1 MEPISMGVMGAQMA
15 VGAIQSNAAYNAK
28 QQAYANQ
35 TAFQGVQQRF
45 NTWQAGFNADMKNLN
60 NQYQYWGET
69 VRYNEKLSYAGQ
81 LENYEFAKEIAQATR
96 VMEARAG
103 AGMDYVVNAEAI
115 QAAYQERGI
124 QEAVAQQQLM
134 YRGLQASA
142 AYQASAQEGKSTDRF
157 VRNISKQ
164 IGDYNAL
171 QTIKD
176 GMADRQYSRQQLGQI
191 AKYLNQYNS
200 QQFYVKAPIQKPTM
214 PFAPLPAMV
223 TPPQPYMRGA
233 APADTRFLDNA
244 TTAFGAL
251 NTGFETN
258 KMIMNMAAG
267 KGSAS
272 NPLLRLNSLLGGTGG
287 KG

>member
-1 MEPISMGVMGAQMA
+1 MEPISMGVMAAKAGLGFLQNQ
-15 VGAIQSNAAYNAK
+15 QSHIAR
-28 QQAYANQ
+28 QQEYKNQ
-35 TAFQGVQQRF
+35 TAFQGVQQNF
-45 NTWQAGFNADMKNLN
+45 NSWQAGFNAKLSNLN
-60 NQYQYWGET
+60 SQYKYWGET
-69 VRYNEKLSYAGQ
+69 VRYNERLSYAGQ
-81 LENYEFAKEIAQATR
+81 LENYEFAKEIAQAQR
-96 VMEARAG
+96 VLEARVG
-103 AGMDYVVNAEAI
+103 AGVDYIAGAEAI

-124 QEAVAQQQLM
+124 QEAVAEQQLM

-142 AYQASAQEGKSTDRF
+142 AYQASAQEGKSMDRY
-157 VRNISKQ
+157 VRDVDRQ
-164 IGDYNAL
+164 IGDYSAL
-171 QTIKD
+171 KQIKD
-176 GMADRQYSRQQLGQI
+176 GMAERQYSRQQLGQLT
-191 AKYLNQYNS
+191 KYLNQYNS

>member
-1 MEPISMGVMGAQMA
+1 MEPISMGIMGVQAGLGVLQ
-15 VGAIQSNAAYNAK
+15 N
-28 QQAYANQ
+28 QQAHVARQQEYKNQ
-35 TAFQGVQQRF
+35 TAFQGVQQNF
-45 NTWQAGFNADMKNLN
+45 NSWQAGFNAKLSNLN
-60 NQYQYWGET
+60 SQYRYWGET

-81 LENYEFAKEIAQATR
+81 LENYEFAKEIAQAQR
-96 VMEARAG
+96 VLEARVG
-103 AGMDYVVNAEAI
+103 AGVDYIAGSEAI

-124 QEAVAQQQLM
+124 QEAVAEQQLM

-142 AYQASAQEGKSTDRF
+142 AYQASAQEGKSMDRY
-157 VRNISKQ
+157 VRDVDRQ
-164 IGDYNAL
+164 IGDYSAL
-171 QTIKD
+171 KQIKD
-176 GMADRQYSRQQLGQI
+176 GMAARQYSRQQLGQLT
-191 AKYLNQYNS
+191 KYLNQYNS

-214 PFAPLPAMV
+214 PFPPLPAMV

-251 NTGFETN
+251 NTGLETN

-287 KG
+287 KA

>member
-1 MEPISMGVMGAQMA
+1 MEPISMGVMGAQML
-15 VGAIQSNAAYNAK
+15 VGAVQSNAAYNAK

-45 NTWQAGFNADMKNLN
+45 NTWQAGFNADLKNLN

-96 VMEARAG
+96 VMEARVG

-134 YRGLQASA
+134 YRGLQASS
-142 AYQASAQEGKSTDRF
+142 AYMASAQEGKSMDRY
-157 VRNISKQ
+157 VRNVSKQ
-164 IGDYNAL
+164 IGDYKAL

-200 QQFYVKAPIQKPTM
+200 QQFYVKAPIQQPSM

-223 TPPQPYMRGA
+223 TPPQPYMTGS
-233 APADTRFLDNA
+233 APMDTRLLDNA
-244 TTAFGAL
+244 TTAFNSL
-251 NTGFETN
+251 NTGLETN
-258 KMIMNMAAG
+258 KMIRNLASGAG
-267 KGSAS
+267 SSS
-272 NPLLRLNSLLGGTGG
+272 NPLLKLNSLFGGIGG

>member
-1 MEPISMGVMGAQMA
+1 MEPISIGVMATQGLLGFAQNQ
-15 VGAIQSNAAYNAK
+15 QSHIAR
-28 QQAYANQ
+28 QQEYKNQ
-35 TAFQGVQQRF
+35 TAFQGVQQNF
-45 NTWQAGFNADMKNLN
+45 NSWQAGLNAKLSNLN
-60 NQYQYWGET
+60 SQYRYWGET

-81 LENYEFAKEIAQATR
+81 LENYEFAKEIAQAQR
-96 VMEARAG
+96 VLEARVG
-103 AGMDYVVNAEAI
+103 AGVDYIAGAEAI

-124 QEAVAQQQLM
+124 QEAVAEQQLM

-142 AYQASAQEGKSTDRF
+142 AYQASAQEGKSMDRY
-157 VRNISKQ
+157 VRDVDRQ
-164 IGDYNAL
+164 IGDYSAL
-171 QTIKD
+171 KQIKD
-176 GMADRQYSRQQLGQI
+176 GMAARQYSRAQLGQLT
-191 AKYLNQYNS
+191 KYLNQYNS

-214 PFAPLPAMV
+214 PFPPLPAMV

-287 KG
+287 KA

>member
-1 MEPISMGVMGAQMA
+1 MEPISLGVMA
-15 VGAIQSNAAYNAK
+15 VQGGIGFLQN
-28 QQAYANQ
+28 QQAHVARQQEYKNQ
-35 TAFQGVQQRF
+35 TAFQGVQQDF
-45 NTWQAGFNADMKNLN
+45 NSWQAGFNARVSNLN
-60 NQYQYWGET
+60 SQYRYWGET

-81 LENYEFAKEIAQATR
+81 LENYEFAKEIAQAQR
-96 VMEARAG
+96 VLEARVG
-103 AGMDYVVNAEAI
+103 AGVDYIAGSEAI

-124 QEAVAQQQLM
+124 QEAVAEQQLM

-142 AYQASAQEGKSTDRF
+142 AYQASAQEGKSMDRY
-157 VRNISKQ
+157 VRDVDRQ
-164 IGDYNAL
+164 IGDYSAL
-171 QTIKD
+171 KQIKD
-176 GMADRQYSRQQLGQI
+176 GMAARQYSRQQLGQLT
-191 AKYLNQYNS
+191 KYLNQYNS

-214 PFAPLPAMV
+214 PFPPLPAMV

-233 APADTRFLDNA
+233 PPADTRFLDNA

-272 NPLLRLNSLLGGTGG
+272 NPLLRLNSLFGGTGG
-287 KG
+287 RA

>member
-1 MEPISMGVMGAQMA
+1 MEPISMGVMAAQA
-15 VGAIQSNAAYNAK
+15 GIGFLQNQQSHIAR
-28 QQAYANQ
+28 QQEYKNQ
-35 TAFQGVQQRF
+35 TAFQGVQQNF
-45 NTWQAGFNADMKNLN
+45 NSWQAGFNAKLSNLN
-60 NQYQYWGET
+60 SQYRYWGET

-81 LENYEFAKEIAQATR
+81 LENYEFAKEIAQAQR
-96 VMEARAG
+96 VLEARVG
-103 AGMDYVVNAEAI
+103 AGVDYIAGAEAI

-124 QEAVAQQQLM
+124 QEAVAEQQLM

-142 AYQASAQEGKSTDRF
+142 AYQASAQEGKSMDRY
-157 VRNISKQ
+157 VRDVDRQ
-164 IGDYNAL
+164 IGDYSAL
-171 QTIKD
+171 KQIKD
-176 GMADRQYSRQQLGQI
+176 GMAARQYSRAQLGQLT
-191 AKYLNQYNS
+191 KYLNQYNS

-214 PFAPLPAMV
+214 PFPPLPAMV

-287 KG
+287 KA

>member
-1 MEPISMGVMGAQMA
+1 MRRTSTPALAQRKLRP
-15 VGAIQSNAAYNAK
+15 QC
-28 QQAYANQ
+28 
-35 TAFQGVQQRF
+35 
-45 NTWQAGFNADMKNLN
+45 
-60 NQYQYWGET
+60 QYRYWGET

-81 LENYEFAKEIAQATR
+81 LENREFAKETHFPAALVLGQGDYIA
-96 VMEARAG
+96 EF
-103 AGMDYVVNAEAI
+103 EAI

-124 QEAVAQQQLM
+124 QEAVAEQQLM
-134 YRGLQASA
+134 YEARGICGH
-142 AYQASAQEGKSTDRF
+142 QASAQEGKSMDRY
-157 VRNISKQ
+157 VRDVDRQ
-164 IGDYNAL
+164 IGDYSAL
-171 QTIKD
+171 KQIKD
-176 GMADRQYSRQQLGQI
+176 GMAARQYSRQQLGQLT
-191 AKYLNQYNS
+191 KYLNQYNS

-214 PFAPLPAMV
+214 PFPPLPAMV

-287 KG
+287 KA

>member
-1 MEPISMGVMGAQMA
+1 MEPISMGVMGVQA
-15 VGAIQSNAAYNAK
+15 GLGFIQN
-28 QQAYANQ
+28 QQAHIARQQEYKNQ
-35 TAFQGVQQRF
+35 TAFQGVQQDF
-45 NTWQAGFNADMKNLN
+45 NSWQAGFNAKLSNLN
-60 NQYQYWGET
+60 SQYRYWGET

-81 LENYEFAKEIAQATR
+81 LENYEFAKEIAQAQR
-96 VMEARAG
+96 VLEARVG
-103 AGMDYVVNAEAI
+103 AGVDYIAGSEAI

-124 QEAVAQQQLM
+124 QEAVAEQQLM

-142 AYQASAQEGKSTDRF
+142 AYQASAQEGKSMDRY
-157 VRNISKQ
+157 VRDVDRQ
-164 IGDYNAL
+164 IGDYSAL
-171 QTIKD
+171 KQIKD
-176 GMADRQYSRQQLGQI
+176 GMAARQYSRQQLGQLT
-191 AKYLNQYNS
+191 KYLNQYNS

-214 PFAPLPAMV
+214 PFPPLPAMV

-233 APADTRFLDNA
+233 PPADTRFLDNA

-287 KG
+287 RA